1 MAVTEH
7 AATVAKTPPVLAA
20 GASLATARE
29 SHRCQNEG
37 HTDAPKRIGFVSSVG
52 PTERTNKDRE
62 LQEVGFTDAANYGVP
77 QVCSLPRSH

>member
-1 MAVTEH
+1 VS
-7 AATVAKTPPVLAA
+7 KTD
-20 GASLATARE
+20 GSLGISKNAE
-29 SHRCQNEG
+29 
-37 HTDAPKRIGFVSSVG
+37 DG

>member
-1 MAVTEH
+1 MGDTTLSRPAFYQYFKDLHELIEASKEICFET
-7 AATVAKTPPVLAA
+7 AA
-20 GASLATARE
+20 
-29 SHRCQNEG
+29 
-37 HTDAPKRIGFVSSVG
+37 G